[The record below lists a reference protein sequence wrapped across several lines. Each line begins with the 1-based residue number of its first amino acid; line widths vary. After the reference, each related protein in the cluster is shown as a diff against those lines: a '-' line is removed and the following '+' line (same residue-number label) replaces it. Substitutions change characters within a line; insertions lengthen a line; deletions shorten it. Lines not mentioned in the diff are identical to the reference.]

1 MADEVVSRQRVVG
14 AGERGAVVGLGGVD
28 RGDLDGPGGDA
39 QQLLVVHVALVDAR
53 DAGADLDRQGVGHV
67 GRGDVGGVGRPL
79 AVGLLVLDRDVMPV
93 LVDGRGGAGHMGRPV
108 VGLHDVGGRDRHVAG
123 DAGGRDEERA
133 GGVLDG
139 VVGRGVGAVGRQDGR
154 LAREGAG
161 VAGVGVGQRALGG
174 VAHFEGL
181 ALDEAH
187 GLDAGDLLLGAR
199 VFDGLRLALEG
210 DAALSDVQLAGVR
223 SGDDIPLSHIGEA
236 NGILS
241 EHCIVRASLG
251 ALGTC
256 DDALGVK
263 PRTLGVAGKA
273 RDALLGAVIGD
284 IGGGGSELDVLVV
297 GDPNFC
303 RLLLDCELISVL
315 PVHRR
320 VALNRN
326 CGLGVFL
333 APRHVVDNLGRSK
346 LDKVAPIESADPHVV
361 NGIGKVGARRPLG
374 GQDVLGALV
383 EIVDDNLLAGF
394 KDAAVRGTPTGERM
408 SRNAMRH
415 GSLKAQVSGAG
426 QHHALVVDERVDNR
440 LAEGVACLE
449 GDGRGSLSDT
459 PCGGQGNDTVIARKL
474 ARHVKRSTGLD
485 ERAVLHKPAEE
496 VGRALGSHKVGGAG
510 DLDLGAVCI
519 RRVVERQRGTGV
531 EVAHME
537 LAVVE
542 PLARDVG
549 VAGNAGLGAEQF
561 AVVGVPAVERVVGA
575 PHRACG
581 QEVRS
586 RTRAGV
592 ERGRAL
598 VPGLRVLRSA
608 QVPAQRDLVHG
619 PLGIH
624 RDVGMRHGGVGE
636 VERNRAGLVGI
647 PTHKRALDA
656 IGVRVLRDV
665 VGIRRKRRSV
675 VDADDLV
682 VAAGHVMVGEV
693 VGLERVGDID
703 GRCVLN
709 LLTLGRIALV
719 RPERIRGRVAL
730 NPTGSVL
737 VQVVAGVL
745 LVHRQR
751 AAARCHCVDKRKRA
765 VGLLVVVVDRT
776 AALLARAVE
785 VARRDDAL
793 GVLHVVRVVRVPC
806 RGEVIA
812 GQKDAARSR
821 SCITTPPRNG
831 IGRIPIVV
839 IRPFTALERSSVQA
853 GEALDELGAPL
864 LVHLEI
870 FHRAQHAVVVDVHDG
885 GAVTGDGDIGLGVVG
900 VEGKAGVALVV
911 GTGNDGTGRSRLLGG
926 LNEVVRLGG
935 VGGVLVVAHALLP
948 VVDGVGN
955 LDGRPVSSESH
966 GSVEHVAFADLR
978 VAQVPTLERI
988 PGARAHGKGD
998 TLVGVHE
1005 HMVNGGTASGVKGDP
1020 HARDDN
1026 GKHVDMVRVLRHCH
1040 RSQQLVAIGV
1050 RPAHN
1055 AVRSVDVVLDARD
1068 VVRLM
1073 VLDDHRAH
1081 DLHAVGVVEVDVQD
1095 GGIARIHV
1103 VRHRRVHGHGL
1114 REVHEVLAQV
1124 PTGECLAVDL
1134 GGRRLDKRLAVL
1146 DGLRA
1151 HDGGAVGGQEAVSCQ
1166 VDGVLIGNDVDREV
1180 VDVEALDVGTGLA
1193 CGDCL
1198 NAGGVVGHAVHTHG
1212 LALAHA
1218 GVEEAHAHG
1227 AVGLNGVA
1235 ILVDERDIE
1244 SHGAFKRAP
1253 LLLDDTGH
1261 GGSDVSAVH
1270 GLGQHARTLGQSTL
1284 GGRHLHGDVARVGVA
1299 EESGVCGLLGLG
1311 GGLFGRGGLCCRL
1324 LSGSGLD
1331 CGLLSGSGRG
1341 RLLSDGLLGR
1351 RGRLLGCGLLGR
1363 ICLNRRLL
1371 RRSGLGGGLLG
1382 RSRLGCRLLGRGFSG
1397 SRGLLGRSGLC
1408 RRLGNRG
1415 SLYCG
1420 LLGRCRLYCGLSN
1433 NLRRTCSLYLGYR
1446 FDCRRADAILLFA
1459 LRGAHCGAFRSRL
1472 TPVALRQGRGHHRHL
1487 GPHHDQRHENGEYL
1501 AYVFGTGR
1509 IICVAVSCGP
1519 TFLGSTAPSRSVCK
1533 PHWERAFP
1541 AAHIRNMLGT
1551 PLFGFYSIPM
1561 VCMK

>member
-1 MADEVVSRQRVVG
+1 MADEVPGAQGVVG
-14 AGERGAVVGLGGVD
+14 AGERGAVVGLGGAD

-39 QQLLVVHVALVDAR
+39 QELLGEDVALVDAR
-53 DAGADLDRQGVGHV
+53 DARADLDRQGVGHV
-67 GRGDVGGVGRPL
+67 GRGDVGGVVRPR
-79 AVGLLVLDRDVMPV
+79 AVGRLVLDQDVV
-93 LVDGRGGAGHMGRPV
+93 AVRVVRGGGAGLVGRAV
-108 VGLHDVGGRDRHVAG
+108 VGLHDVGGRNRHVAG

-139 VVGRGVGAVGRQDGR
+139 VVGRGVGAVGRQDAR
-154 LAREGAG
+154 LALKGAG

-174 VAHFEGL
+174 VGHFEGL
-181 ALDEAH
+181 AVGQAH
-187 GLDAGDLLLGAR
+187 GLDAGDLLLGAGVGQR
-199 VFDGLRLALEG
+199 GGLALEG
-210 DAALSDVQLAGVR
+210 DGAGGDIQLAGVR
-223 SGDDIPLSHIGEA
+223 SGDDVPLSHIGEA

-241 EHCIVRASLG
+241 EHCVVRASLG
-251 ALGTC
+251 ALGARG
-256 DDALGVK
+256 DAPGIK
-263 PRTLGVAGKA
+263 PSALGVAGKA
-273 RDALLGAVIGD
+273 RDALLGTVIGD
-284 IGGGGSELDVLVV
+284 IGGVGSELDVLVV
-297 GDPNFC
+297 GNPNFC
-303 RLLLDCELISVL
+303 RLLLDWELISVL
-315 PVHRR
+315 PIHRR
-320 VALNRN
+320 VALDRD

-333 APRHVVDNLGRSK
+333 APRHVVDDLGRSK
-346 LDKVAPIESADPHVV
+346 LDKVAPIESADPHVA
-361 NGIGKVGARRPLG
+361 NGIGKVGARCPLG
-374 GQDVLGALV
+374 GKDVLGALV
-383 EIVDDNLLAGF
+383 EIVDDNLLTGF

-408 SRNAMRH
+408 SRSAMRH
-415 GSLKAQVSGAG
+415 GSLKAQIGGAG
-426 QHHALVVDERVDNR
+426 QRHALVVDERLDNR

-449 GDGRGSLSDT
+449 GDGRGSLGDT
-459 PCGGQGNDTVIARKL
+459 PCGGQDNDTVIACKP

-485 ERAVLHKPAEE
+485 ERAVLHEPAEE
-496 VGRALGSHKVGGAG
+496 VGRALRSHKVGGTG

-519 RRVVERQRGTGV
+519 GRVVEWQRGTGV
-531 EVAHME
+531 VVAHIE

-549 VAGNAGLGAEQF
+549 VAGNAGLGAEQL
-561 AVVGVPAVERVVGA
+561 AVVGVPAIERVVGT

-592 ERGRAL
+592 ECGRAL
-598 VPGLRVLRSA
+598 VPGLRVLGSA

-647 PTHKRALDA
+647 PTHKRAFDA
-656 IGVRVLRDV
+656 IGVRVLGDV
-665 VGIRRKRRSV
+665 VGIRCKRRSV
-675 VDADDLV
+675 VDTDDPV
-682 VAAGHVMVGEV
+682 VVAGHVMVGEV

-703 GRCVLN
+703 GRCVLD
-709 LLTLGRIALV
+709 LLALGRIALV
-719 RPERIRGRVAL
+719 RPERSRGRVAL

-765 VGLLVVVVDRT
+765 VGLLVVVVDRA
-776 AALLARAVE
+776 AALLARAIE

-793 GVLHVVRVVRVPC
+793 GVLHVVRVACVSRC
-806 RGEVIA
+806 GEVIA
-812 GQKDAARSR
+812 GQKDATRSR
-821 SCITTPPRNG
+821 SCISTQPRLG

-839 IRPFTALERSSVQA
+839 IRPFAALERSSVQTR
-853 GEALDELGAPL
+853 EALDELGTLPL
-864 LVHLEI
+864 IHLKI
-870 FHRAQHAVVVDVHDG
+870 LHRAQYAVVVDVHDG
-885 GAVTGDGDIGLGVVG
+885 GAVAGNGDVGLGVVG
-900 VEGKAGVALVV
+900 VEGKAGVVLVV
-911 GTGNDGTGRSRLLGG
+911 GTGNNGAGRSRLLGG

-948 VVDGVGN
+948 VVDGVSN
-955 LDGRPVSSESH
+955 LNGRPMGGKGH
-966 GSVEHVAFADLR
+966 GSVERVVFADLR

-988 PGARAHGKGD
+988 PGARAHGKDD

-1020 HARDDN
+1020 HSFDDN
-1026 GKHVDMVRVLRHCH
+1026 GEYVDAALAFGHGNGRQRVF
-1040 RSQQLVAIGV
+1040 IGV
-1050 RPAHN
+1050 HPAHD
-1055 AVRSVDVVLDARD
+1055 AVRGIDVVLDARD

-1073 VLDDHRAH
+1073 VLNDHRAH

-1103 VRHRRVHGHGL
+1103 VGRRRVHGHGL
-1114 REVHEVLAQV
+1114 REVHGALAQI
-1124 PTGECLAVDL
+1124 PTGERLAADL
-1134 GGRRLDKRLAVL
+1134 GGRRLDKRLAAL
-1146 DGLRA
+1146 DNLLA
-1151 HDGGAVGGQEAVSCQ
+1151 DDGGAVGGQEAVSCQ
-1166 VDGVLIGNDVDREV
+1166 VNRVLIGNDVNREV
-1180 VDVEALDVGTGLA
+1180 VDVETLNVGAGLA

-1198 NAGGVVGHAVHTHG
+1198 DAGGVVGHAVHAHG

-1227 AVGLNGVA
+1227 AVGLNGIA

-1261 GGSDVSAVH
+1261 GGSDVGAVH

-1284 GGRHLHGDVARVGVA
+1284 GGRHLHGDVARVGVT
-1299 EESGVCGLLGLG
+1299 EESGICGLLGLG
-1311 GGLFGRGGLCCRL
+1311 GNCGLFGRRGLCCRL
-1324 LSGSGLD
+1324 LGGSGLD
-1331 CGLLSGSGRG
+1331 CGLLGRCGRG

-1363 ICLNRRLL
+1363 CGRLLGCGLLSGSRRLG
-1371 RRSGLGGGLLG
+1371 RRLLG

-1397 SRGLLGRSGLC
+1397 SRGLLGRSGFC

-1420 LLGRCRLYCGLSN
+1420 LLGRCGLYRGLSN

-1446 FDCRRADAILLFA
+1446 FGCRRADDILLFA
-1459 LRGAHCGAFRSRL
+1459 LRGTHCGAFRSRL
-1472 TPVALRQGRGHHRHL
+1472 APVALRQGRGHHRHL

-1501 AYVFGTGR
+1501 ACVLGR
-1509 IICVAVSCGP
+1509 V
-1519 TFLGSTAPSRSVCK
+1519 
-1533 PHWERAFP
+1533 E
-1541 AAHIRNMLGT
+1541 
-1551 PLFGFYSIPM
+1551 
-1561 VCMK
+1561 

>member
-1 MADEVVSRQRVVG
+1 M
-14 AGERGAVVGLGGVD
+14 
-28 RGDLDGPGGDA
+28 
-39 QQLLVVHVALVDAR
+39 H
-53 DAGADLDRQGVGHV
+53 
-67 GRGDVGGVGRPL
+67 
-79 AVGLLVLDRDVMPV
+79 
-93 LVDGRGGAGHMGRPV
+93 
-108 VGLHDVGGRDRHVAG
+108 
-123 DAGGRDEERA
+123 
-133 GGVLDG
+133 
-139 VVGRGVGAVGRQDGR
+139 
-154 LAREGAG
+154 
-161 VAGVGVGQRALGG
+161 
-174 VAHFEGL
+174 
-181 ALDEAH
+181 
-187 GLDAGDLLLGAR
+187 
-199 VFDGLRLALEG
+199 
-210 DAALSDVQLAGVR
+210 
-223 SGDDIPLSHIGEA
+223 
-236 NGILS
+236 
-241 EHCIVRASLG
+241 
-251 ALGTC
+251 
-256 DDALGVK
+256 
-263 PRTLGVAGKA
+263 
-273 RDALLGAVIGD
+273 
-284 IGGGGSELDVLVV
+284 
-297 GDPNFC
+297 
-303 RLLLDCELISVL
+303 LDCELRSVL

-320 VALNRN
+320 VTLDWN

-333 APRHVVDNLGRSK
+333 APRHVVDNLRLSK
-346 LDKVAPIESADPHVV
+346 LDKVAPIEGANPHVA
-361 NGIGKVGARRPLG
+361 NGIGKVGARCPLG
-374 GQDVLGALV
+374 GKDVLGALV
-383 EIVDDNLLAGF
+383 EIVDDNLLVGF
-394 KDAAVRGTPTGERM
+394 KDAAVRGEPTSERM

-415 GSLKAQVSGAG
+415 GGLKAQVSGTG
-426 QHHALVVDERVDNR
+426 QRYALVVDERVDNR
-440 LAEGVACLE
+440 LAVAVARLE

-459 PCGGQGNDTVIARKL
+459 PCGGQDNDTVIACKL
-474 ARHVKRSTGLD
+474 ARHVKRSTRLD
-485 ERAVLHKPAEE
+485 ERAVLHDPAEE
-496 VGRALGSHKVGGAG
+496 VGRALGNHKVGGTG

-519 RRVVERQRGTGV
+519 GRVVEWQRGTSV
-531 EVAHME
+531 VVAHME

-549 VAGNAGLGAEQF
+549 VTGNAGLGAEQF
-561 AVVGVPAVERVVGA
+561 AVVGVPAVERVVGT

-598 VPGLRVLRSA
+598 VLGLRVLGSA

-647 PTHKRALDA
+647 PTYKRAFDA
-656 IGVRVLRDV
+656 IGVRVLGDV
-665 VGIRRKRRSV
+665 VGIRSKRRSV
-675 VDADDLV
+675 VDADDPV
-682 VAAGHVMVGEV
+682 VVAGHVVIREV

-703 GRCVLN
+703 GRCVLD
-709 LLTLGRIALV
+709 LLALERIALV
-719 RPERIRGRVAL
+719 RPERSRGRVTL

-751 AAARCHCVDKRKRA
+751 AAARCHRVDKRKRA

-821 SCITTPPRNG
+821 SCITTPPRDG

-885 GAVTGDGDIGLGVVG
+885 GAVTGDGDVGLGVVG

-911 GTGNDGTGRSRLLGG
+911 GTGNDGAGRSRLLGG
-926 LNEVVRLGG
+926 LNEVVRLVG
-935 VGGVLVVAHALLP
+935 VGGVLVVGHALLP
-948 VVDGVGN
+948 VVDGVSN
-955 LDGRPVSSESH
+955 LDGRPMGGKGH
-966 GSVEHVAFADLR
+966 GSVERVVFADLR

-988 PGARAHGKGD
+988 PGARAHGKD
-998 TLVGVHE
+998 DALVGVHE
-1005 HMVNGGTASGVKGDP
+1005 HMVNGGTASSVKGNP
-1020 HARDDN
+1020 HAFDDN
-1026 GKHVDMVRVLRHCH
+1026 GEYVDAALAFGHGNGRQRVF
-1040 RSQQLVAIGV
+1040 IGV

-1055 AVRSVDVVLDARD
+1055 AVRGIDVVLDARD

-1073 VLDDHRAH
+1073 VLNDHRAH

-1146 DGLRA
+1146 DDLRV

-1166 VDGVLIGNDVDREV
+1166 IDGVLIGNDVDREV
-1180 VDVEALDVGTGLA
+1180 VDVEALDVGAGLA

-1198 NAGGVVGHAVHTHG
+1198 NAGGVVGHAVHAHG

-1235 ILVDERDIE
+1235 ILVDERDVE
-1244 SHGAFKRAP
+1244 SHGAFERAT
-1253 LLLDDTGH
+1253 LLLDGTGH
-1261 GGSDVSAVH
+1261 GGSDVGAVH
-1270 GLGQHARTLGQSTL
+1270 GLGQHARTLGQSAL
-1284 GGRHLHGDVARVGVA
+1284 GGRHLHGDVASVGVA
-1299 EESGVCGLLGLG
+1299 EESGVCGLLGFG
-1311 GGLFGRGGLCCRL
+1311 GNCGLFGRRGLYCRL
-1324 LSGSGLD
+1324 LGGSGLD
-1331 CGLLSGSGRG
+1331 CGLLGRCGRG
-1341 RLLSDGLLGR
+1341 RLLGDRLLGR
-1351 RGRLLGCGLLGR
+1351 CGRLFDCGLLGG

-1382 RSRLGCRLLGRGFSG
+1382 RSRLGCRLLGRGFNG

-1420 LLGRCRLYCGLSN
+1420 LLGRCGLYRGLSN
-1433 NLRRTCSLYLGYR
+1433 DLRRTCSLYLGYR
-1446 FDCRRADAILLFA
+1446 FDCRRADDILLFA
-1459 LRGAHCGAFRSRL
+1459 LRGTHCGAFRSRL
-1472 TPVALRQGRGHHRHL
+1472 APVALRQGRGHHRHL

-1501 AYVFGTGR
+1501 ACVLGR
-1509 IICVAVSCGP
+1509 V
-1519 TFLGSTAPSRSVCK
+1519 K
-1533 PHWERAFP
+1533 
-1541 AAHIRNMLGT
+1541 
-1551 PLFGFYSIPM
+1551 
-1561 VCMK
+1561 